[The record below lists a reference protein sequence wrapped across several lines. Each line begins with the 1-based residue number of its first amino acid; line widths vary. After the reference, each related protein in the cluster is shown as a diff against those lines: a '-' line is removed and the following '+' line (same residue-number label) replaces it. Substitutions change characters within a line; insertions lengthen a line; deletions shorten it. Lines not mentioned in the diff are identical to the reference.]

1 MADPRLINL
10 STGITV
16 VERLAFAANFWTRFR
31 GLQFRESLPPDEGLL
46 IVPCRSIHTHW
57 MRFAIDIVMLN
68 RDGVVVECYPSVRPW
83 RMLAGDLSVAY
94 VLETAAGEVS
104 CSVGDQ
110 LQIEAIGDIQEVP
123 RQLRHLLSEE
133 SNKAEA

>member
-1 MADPRLINL
+1 
-10 STGITV
+10 
-16 VERLAFAANFWTRFR
+16 
-31 GLQFRESLPPDEGLL
+31 
-46 IVPCRSIHTHW
+46 

-68 RDGVVVECYPSVRPW
+68 RDGVVVACYPSVRPW

-94 VLETAAGEVS
+94 VLETAAGGFS

-110 LQIEAIGDIQEVP
+110 LQIEAIGDTQEVP

-133 SNKAEA
+133 SIQGEASTTLRNR